1 MDQEHMQRSDFAF
14 DLPKELIAQ
23 HPLDRRDSSRLLC
36 LDRETGEVRHRHF
49 SDLPELLRP
58 GDVLVMNDSRV
69 MPSRLLGRK
78 EGTGGAVEL
87 LLLNQKENGLWETL
101 VKPGKRAK
109 PGTRVVFGEGLLTG
123 EITDTVNGGNR
134 LVRFFFEGDSFFQVL
149 DQIGRMPLPPY
160 ITEELEDGERYQTVY
175 SRELG
180 SAAAPTAG
188 LHFTPELLET
198 LGKKGIETG
207 FVTLHVGLGTF
218 RPVKADD
225 ITDHQMHS
233 ELYTIPEETA
243 RMVTR
248 AKQEGRR
255 VIAVGTTSCRT
266 LESAWKN
273 GCLLR
278 GYQHLHLSKL
288 PIPGAGRADHQLPPA
303 GKHPDHAGKRFRRVR
318 AHHER
323 LPGGSP
329 GAVPVLFLWGFLPY
343 PVALLKIPSDLLL
356 VTPVLLSE
364 LLPAP
369 PFLRQDDPVGRGLE
383 HGQQAKK
390 HQGLCQQDT
399 PQKQDEICQV
409 HGVAGKAV
417 QALPV
422 HAIGGRGCKMDDR
435 CRQQEK
441 PGQVHGQPG
450 KKQRRRLGS
459 DPGNKDTENDAR
471 CRQLIDP
478 VSQFFPAIQGREVS
492 RPGDG
497 VLAPGGKE
505 REAYQKKGD

>member
-218 RPVKADD
+218 RPVKVDN

-273 GCLLR
+273 GCLPACSGDTSIFIYP
-278 GYQHLHLSKL
+278 GYQFQVLDGLITNFHLPESTLIMLVSAF
-288 PIPGAGRADHQLPPA
+288 AG
-303 GKHPDHAGKRFRRVR
+303 
-318 AHHER
+318 
-323 LPGGSP
+323 
-329 GAVPVLFLWGFLPY
+329 Y
-343 PVALLKIPSDLLL
+343 
-356 VTPVLLSE
+356 
-364 LLPAP
+364 
-369 PFLRQDDPVGRGLE
+369 E
-383 HGQQAKK
+383 H
-390 HQGLCQQDT
+390 T
-399 PQKQDEICQV
+399 
-409 HGVAGKAV
+409 
-417 QALPV
+417 
-422 HAIGGRGCKMDDR
+422 M
-435 CRQQEK
+435 
-441 PGQVHGQPG
+441 
-450 KKQRRRLGS
+450 
-459 DPGNKDTENDAR
+459 N
-471 CRQLIDP
+471 
-478 VSQFFPAIQGREVS
+478 
-492 RPGDG
+492 
-497 VLAPGGKE
+497 
-505 REAYQKKGD
+505 AYQEAVRERYRFFSFGDSSLIL